1 VRAVEKR
8 PMKMYRVQLSSV
20 QQKVKVKLKVR
31 ELPQAQAQCTLLA
44 DFAG

>member
-8 PMKMYRVQLSSV
+8 PKKMYLVQLSSV
-20 QQKVKVKLKVR
+20 QQKLKVKVKVR
-31 ELPQAQAQCTLLA
+31 ELPQVQAQCTLLA